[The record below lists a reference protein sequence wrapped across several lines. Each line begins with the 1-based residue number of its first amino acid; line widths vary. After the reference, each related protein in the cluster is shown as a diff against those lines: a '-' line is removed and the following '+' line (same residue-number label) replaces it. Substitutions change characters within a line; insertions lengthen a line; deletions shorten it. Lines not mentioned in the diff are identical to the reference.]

1 MSEPRPTTKTGSAD
15 TALERP
21 RGAWL
26 VDAIFALAGCLPLGA
41 AVFLGRALG
50 WSLAHVIRF
59 RRKVV
64 DAQMAAAFPAWTP
77 GERRRVMNAFYRHL
91 GLLFVEMIRLPRTK
105 PRFLLDNVIF
115 HGREHA
121 EAALAKG
128 KGALVLAGHFG
139 SWELA
144 LAAGTPHRYS
154 TGIVFKEIKGALG
167 QYAIDRIRGAHGVL
181 GIPRRNSIFQILRQL
196 RKNGMVGFV
205 LDQNVTADEGVFVEF
220 LGRPACTMP
229 GLAVI
234 AQRTG
239 APVVPVLFHRD
250 PDLRRHHIEF
260 FPEVAWEE
268 VPGGPEEVLRHNTAR
283 YTKVLEEFV
292 RRHPD
297 QWMWLHRRW
306 KTQPPF
312 PATVP

>member
-1 MSEPRPTTKTGSAD
+1 MSEPRMVTQSDPATVAAK
-15 TALERP
+15 RP

-26 VDAIFALAGCLPLGA
+26 VDAVFLTAGCIPLPV

-50 WSLAHVIRF
+50 WLLAHVLRF

-64 DAQMAAAFPAWTP
+64 SAQIVAAFPEWTP
-77 GERRRVMNAFYRHL
+77 ERRRGVETAFYRHL
-91 GLLFVEMIRLPRTK
+91 GLLFMEMIRLPRTS
-105 PRFLLDNVIF
+105 PEFLLKNVTF

-128 KGALVLAGHFG
+128 RGVLVLGGHFG

-144 LAAGTPHRYS
+144 LASGTPHRYNI
-154 TGIVFKEIKGALG
+154 GIVFKEIKGALG
-167 QYAIDRIRGAHGVL
+167 QYAIDRIRGTHGVL

-196 RKNGMVGFV
+196 RKNGMIGFV

-220 LGRPACTMP
+220 FGRQACTMP

-239 APVVPVLFHRD
+239 APVVPVVFYRD
-250 PDLRRHHIEF
+250 PGLRRHHIEF
-260 FPEVAWEE
+260 LPELPWEE
-268 VPGGPEEVLRHNTAR
+268 IPGNPEETLRLNTAR

-297 QWMWLHRRW
+297 QWMWLHKRW
-306 KTQPPF
+306 KTQPPA
-312 PATVP
+312 ATS